1 MSRNSEFQK
10 GGRGKKA
17 PYETSQVRVPN
28 PLKEQIAELVDK
40 YQSYVEEGGEPDNP
54 PSFIGIEDTSK
65 DAEFKNLSKKIQLL
79 ESHINA
85 KDKGYSANSFSQG
98 IKLLKEIFDLAKLG
112 DKY

>member
-28 PLKEQIAELVDK
+28 PLKEQISELVNQ
-40 YQSYVEEGGEPDNP
+40 YQCYVEAGGNPDNP
-54 PSFIGIEDTSK
+54 PFFITNQDTEQDVATGKIIEMVQLIRLRVEAKEKGFTS
-65 DAEFKNLSKKIQLL
+65 
-79 ESHINA
+79 
-85 KDKGYSANSFSQG
+85 NSFSQG
-98 IKLLKEIFDLAKLG
+98 IKLLKEIFDLLKLG